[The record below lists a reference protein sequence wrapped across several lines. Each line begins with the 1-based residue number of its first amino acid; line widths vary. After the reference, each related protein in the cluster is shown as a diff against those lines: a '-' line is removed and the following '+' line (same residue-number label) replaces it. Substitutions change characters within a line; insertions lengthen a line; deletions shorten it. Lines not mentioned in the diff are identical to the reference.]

1 MLELRSWQ
9 LMLPRLAELGASIAA
24 VSPQTVESCQTT
36 VEKSEVTFPVLSDLG
51 NELAHSFGLVFELP
65 SELRPLYKRLG
76 ADLPAVNGD
85 ETFGLPIPATFI
97 IDRNRII
104 RYAYA
109 EADYTKRADP
119 EDVVKALEEIAR
131 SQA

>member
-1 MLELRSWQ
+1 
-9 LMLPRLAELGASIAA
+9 
-24 VSPQTVESCQTT
+24 
-36 VEKSEVTFPVLSDLG
+36 VT
-51 NELAHSFGLVFELP
+51 
-65 SELRPLYKRLG
+65 
-76 ADLPAVNGD
+76 GD
-85 ETFGLPIPATFI
+85 ETCGLPSPATFS
-97 IDRNRII
+97 IDRNRIM